1 MANFGKRPINDANAY
16 KTQTSS
22 VFYHGGEQRIDRRP
36 YGKCE
41 RFVDAVG
48 NVITFQLATPGDPK
62 AMETAMRLRAEKH
75 KEGWVE
81 HAKCP
86 LKHGTR
92 YSSPIAERDFRQM
105 KPGRVVF
112 KDGNDSSKD
121 KIIDVPDG
129 DCAVDPKVM
138 SRTRNGELQADFG
151 CPHVEWLIAYRVD
164 KEKTENAK
172 RNSQRAAAEKRK
184 EEADAL
190 QAAQLEMVKEQ
201 LEERKTRKR
210 EKKAPTE

>member
-16 KTQTSS
+16 KTQTTS
-22 VFYHGGEQRIDRRP
+22 VFYHAGEQRIDRRP

-48 NVITFQLATPGDPK
+48 NVITMQLATPGDPK
-62 AMETAMRLRAEKH
+62 AVETAMRLRAEKH
-75 KEGWVE
+75 KDGWVE

-92 YSSPIAERDFRQM
+92 YSSVIAERDFKNLPADLRT
-105 KPGRVVF
+105 
-112 KDGNDSSKD
+112 
-121 KIIDVPDG
+121 
-129 DCAVDPKVM
+129 DCASDPKVM
-138 SRTRNGELQADFG
+138 TKRDGELHAEHG
-151 CPHVEWLIAYRVD
+151 CEHIEWLISYRVE
-164 KEKTENAK
+164 KEKAERAK
-172 RNSQRAAAEKRK
+172 RNKQQIAAEKRK

-201 LEERKTRKR
+201 LEDRKTRKR